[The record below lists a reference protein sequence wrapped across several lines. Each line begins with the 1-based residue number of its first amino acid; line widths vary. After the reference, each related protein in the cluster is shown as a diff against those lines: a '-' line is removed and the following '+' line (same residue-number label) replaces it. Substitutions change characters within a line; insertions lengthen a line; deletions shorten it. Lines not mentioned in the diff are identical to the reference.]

1 MWEVQHMPL
10 EIEINGSATP
20 EARYIAYAP
29 SPCRIRQTPAAGPL
43 PVTLASQPAQPGGGQ
58 AVFYSNP
65 ATPSSATLQ
74 LTLPAD
80 GSWVDFG
87 LGGKW
92 QAPSVDDRDCL
103 LIATGNG
110 DTLTVPLMVRLRKD
124 ANTLLPR
131 ERDRFL
137 EALAKLNAG
146 GSGRYQDFRD
156 IHVAAANAEEHA
168 GPHFL
173 PWHRTLLLDFE
184 RGLQAIDSAVS
195 LHYWRFDQPASSV
208 FQSNFMGATAQVT
221 LDDPPSD
228 VAFDSGHPLSGW
240 ITDGVPGISRSAL
253 FDTQT
258 SQAPGPPGFDLLSEA
273 ATLALGDVYTDF
285 AQMEGTPHGAAHV
298 SFVGSLSQIPTAA
311 KDPLFFMLHANVD
324 RLWALWQWLKR
335 RTDPNDVNVYQGQDR
350 DGRRLDDSTWPWNG
364 VTTSPRPDFAPGGPL
379 KPSPTTA
386 APGAAPTI
394 RGVIDYQGNSSAAA
408 RIGYGYDAVPFE
420 LS

>member
-1 MWEVQHMPL
+1 MPL
-10 EIEINGSATP
+10 EIEINGSAAP

-29 SPCRIRQTPAAGPL
+29 SPCRIRQTPTAGPL
-43 PVTLASQPAQPGGGQ
+43 LVTLRSEPAQAGGGE
-58 AVFYSNP
+58 AVFYTDP
-65 ATPSSATLQ
+65 AAPSSATLE

-80 GSWVDFG
+80 GSWVEFG

-92 QAPSVDDRDCL
+92 EAPSVDDGDCL

-110 DTLTVPLMVRLRKD
+110 DTLTVPLMVRLRKN

-146 GSGRYQDFRD
+146 GSGLYQDFRD
-156 IHVAAANAEEHA
+156 MHVGASDAEEHR

-173 PWHRTLLLDFE
+173 PWHRTYLLDLE
-184 RGLQAIDSAVS
+184 RELQAMDPAVS
-195 LHYWRFDQPASSV
+195 LHYWRFDEPAPHV
-208 FQSNFMGATAQVT
+208 FRSDFMGATAQVT
-221 LDDPPSD
+221 LVDPPSD
-228 VAFDSGHPLSGW
+228 VVFNSGHSLSGW

-258 SQAPGPPGFDLLSEA
+258 SAAPGLPEFPLFSEEE
-273 ATLALGDVYTDF
+273 TLALGDFYSAF
-285 AQMEGTPHGAAHV
+285 RRMEGSPHGAAHR
-298 SFVGSLSQIPTAA
+298 SFVGSISSISTAV

-335 RTDPNDVNVYQGQDR
+335 RTDPDDLNVYRGQDL

-364 VTTSPRPDFAPGGPL
+364 VTTFPRPDFAPGGPL
-379 KPSPTTA
+379 APSPATV
-386 APGAAPTI
+386 APGAEPTI
-394 RGVIDYQGNSSAAA
+394 RGVIDYQGHTSAAA

-420 LS
+420 FEDTP

>member
-1 MWEVQHMPL
+1 MPL
-10 EIEINGSATP
+10 EIEINGSAAP

-43 PVTLASQPAQPGGGQ
+43 VVTLRSEPAQGGGGE
-58 AVFYSNP
+58 AVFYTDP
-65 ATPSSATLQ
+65 AAPSSATLQ
-74 LTLPAD
+74 LTLPAN

-92 QAPSVDDRDCL
+92 QAPSVDDGDCL

-110 DTLTVPLMVRLRKD
+110 DTLTVPLMVRVRKD

-146 GSGRYQDFRD
+146 GSGLYQDFRD
-156 IHVAAANAEEHA
+156 MHVDAADGEEHR

-173 PWHRTLLLDFE
+173 PWHRTYLLDFE
-184 RGLQAIDSAVS
+184 RELQAIDAAVS
-195 LHYWRFDQPASSV
+195 LHYWRFDEPAPKV
-208 FQSNFMGATAQVT
+208 FQSNFMGATEQVT
-221 LDDPPSD
+221 LEDLPSD
-228 VAFDSGHPLSGW
+228 VVFDPGHPLSGW
-240 ITDGVPGISRSAL
+240 ITDGVPEISRSAI

-258 SQAPGPPGFDLLSEA
+258 SPAPGPPGFPLLSEA
-273 ATLALGDVYTDF
+273 ETLALGDVYRAF
-285 AQMEGTPHGAAHV
+285 AQMEGSPHGAAHV
-298 SFVGSLSQIPTAA
+298 SFVGSISSIGTAA

-324 RLWALWQWLKR
+324 RLWALWQWLNH
-335 RTDPNDVNVYQGQDR
+335 RTDPDDVKVYRGQNR

-364 VTTSPRPDFAPGGPL
+364 VTTAPRPDFAPGGPL
-379 KPSPTTA
+379 APSPATA
-386 APGAAPTI
+386 APGDEPTI
-394 RGVIDYQGNSSAAA
+394 RGVIDYQGHSSAAA

-420 LS
+420 FS